1 MYILSVLKM
10 FPPIC
15 HSFLIMAPLFWTE
28 FLWSLNFLSFFFFSR
43 QGFTGLMLQHEG
55 VKTWVWYL
63 CTPKEE
69 LFWVLKTGNNRGR
82 LCGLGRKYSLI
93 CPPACPPPWW
103 CCVQEPHTVPCF
115 CYWYLS
121 VYGFFCTL
129 LFIIVPTSMCAVI
142 FSPL

>member
-28 FLWSLNFLSFFFFSR
+28 FLWSLNFLSFFF
-43 QGFTGLMLQHEG
+43 
-55 VKTWVWYL
+55 
-63 CTPKEE
+63 
-69 LFWVLKTGNNRGR
+69 LFQARFYMAHATAWGSENLSLVPIHSKRGAVWVLKTGNNRGR
-82 LCGLGRKYSLI
+82 LCGLGRRYSLI
-93 CPPACPPPWW
+93 CLPACPPPWW
-103 CCVQEPHTVPCF
+103 CCVQEPHTVPRF